1 MAITL
6 KYPSELG
13 TEITAIG
20 STGWLVGQTAA
31 GVTGKLHPGGISI
44 ADLASAA
51 SAGASTQIWNASKVY
66 LPSNGEI
73 GYWNGSAWQ
82 SRLKFNSSG
91 SLEFFSTSSTYGN
104 FYCSSVIASY
114 FQFDGSNYIYM
125 YTNNVMSF
133 YVNNATRC
141 VINTVGNFVPGAD
154 NSQSIGSSSPYR
166 WSAIWA
172 ANGTIQTSDSR
183 EKTDIADTDLGLD
196 FVMALR
202 PVKFRWIVG
211 GNAVTPAEIPGD
223 EPTVTPIPG
232 ARTHY
237 GLLAQEVKTVLGE
250 RDFGGWVEDAETGQ
264 QALRYDQFIN
274 PLIKAVQELT
284 DRVAALEGQ

>member
-20 STGWLVGQTAA
+20 SDGWLVGQTAA

-44 ADLASAA
+44 AHLASAA
-51 SAGASTQIWNASKVY
+51 SGGASTQIWNASKVY

-91 SLEFFSTSSTYGN
+91 GLELFSTSSNYGN
-104 FYCSSVIASY
+104 FYCSSVIAPY
-114 FQFDGSNYIYM
+114 FQFDGSNYIYE
-125 YTNNVMSF
+125 YSANVMGF
-133 YVNNATRC
+133 YVNGAARC
-141 VINTVGNFVPGAD
+141 AIGTNGSFLPGVN
-154 NSQSIGSSSPYR
+154 NSMSIGGANPYL
-166 WSAIWA
+166 WAAIYA
-172 ANGTIQTSDSR
+172 ANGTIQTSDAR

-196 FVMALR
+196 FVLALR

-211 GNAVTPAEIPGD
+211 GNVVTPAEIPGG
-223 EPTVTPIPG
+223 EPTVTAVPG

-274 PLIKAVQELT
+274 PLIKAIQELEA
-284 DRVAALEGQ
+284 RVAALEGA

>member
-20 STGWLVGQTAA
+20 SDGWLVGQTAA

-44 ADLASAA
+44 AHLASAA
-51 SAGASTQIWNASKVY
+51 SGGASTQIWNASKVY

-73 GYWNGSAWQ
+73 GYWNGAAWQ
-82 SRLKFNSSG
+82 SRLKFNSAG
-91 SLEFFSTSSTYGN
+91 GLELFSTSSNYGN
-104 FYCSSVIASY
+104 FTCSSVIAAY
-114 FQFDGSNYIYM
+114 FQFNGNNYIYE
-125 YTNNVMSF
+125 YSNNVMGF
-133 YVNNATRC
+133 YVNGAARAGFGTA
-141 VINTVGNFVPGAD
+141 GNFQPISD
-154 NSQSIGSSSPYR
+154 NSYSLGVSGAR
-166 WSAIWA
+166 WSAVWA
-172 ANGTIQTSDSR
+172 ANGTIQTSDAR

-211 GNAVTPAEIPGD
+211 GNAVTPAEEPGG
-223 EPTVTPIPG
+223 EPTVTPVPG

-274 PLIKAVQELT
+274 PLIKAIQELEA
-284 DRVAALEGQ
+284 RVAALEGA

>member
-20 STGWLVGQTAA
+20 SDGWLVGQTAA

-44 ADLASAA
+44 AHLASAA
-51 SAGASTQIWNASKVY
+51 SGGASTQIWNASKVY

-91 SLEFFSTSSTYGN
+91 GLELFSTSSNYGN
-104 FYCSSVIASY
+104 FYCSSVIAPY
-114 FQFDGSNYIYM
+114 FQFDGSNYIYE
-125 YTNNVMSF
+125 YSANVMGF
-133 YVNNATRC
+133 YVNGAARC
-141 VINTVGNFVPGAD
+141 AIGTNGSFLPGVN
-154 NSQSIGSSSPYR
+154 NSMSIGGANPYL
-166 WSAIWA
+166 WAAIYA
-172 ANGTIQTSDSR
+172 ANGTIQTSDAR

-196 FVMALR
+196 FVLALR

-211 GNAVTPAEIPGD
+211 GNVVTPAEIPGG
-223 EPTVTPIPG
+223 EPTVTAVPG

-237 GLLAQEVKTVLGE
+237 GLLAQEVKTALGE

-274 PLIKAVQELT
+274 PLIKAIQELEA
-284 DRVAALEGQ
+284 RVAALEGA